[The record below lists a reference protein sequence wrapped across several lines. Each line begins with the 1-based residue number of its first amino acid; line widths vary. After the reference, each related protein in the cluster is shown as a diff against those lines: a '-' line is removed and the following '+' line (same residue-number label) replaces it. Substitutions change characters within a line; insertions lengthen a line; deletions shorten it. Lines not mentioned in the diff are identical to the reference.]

1 MTKRLFGIMAALAV
15 AGFAMAGTAN
25 AACWWNGYNWDCSYA
40 APAYQPYYNPYA
52 YPPYGWTYPYYPG
65 YGDSYGR
72 YPGPKTNVGGGY

>member
-52 YPPYGWTYPYYPG
+52 YPP
-65 YGDSYGR
+65 
-72 YPGPKTNVGGGY
+72 